1 MLFAT
6 TFIVNAQF
14 GTMPAGK
21 PCITKITKN
30 ADGERNANFTQEYNC
45 TQFTKSGIAKYSL
58 KLGTT
63 NCDETSI
70 ITVGSTLNAEGSFI
84 QRKDGFATFAGK
96 FNIQNAAGAVVIEG
110 NMETIEMIG
119 ILNNECGK
127 FLDGWIEGRNT
138 TGLIVRGNL
147 QLNITPVIGN
157 INSIKLRG
165 DLFAVQIKP

>member
-1 MLFAT
+1 M
-6 TFIVNAQF
+6 
-14 GTMPAGK
+14 
-21 PCITKITKN
+21 
-30 ADGERNANFTQEYNC
+30 
-45 TQFTKSGIAKYSL
+45 
-58 KLGTT
+58 
-63 NCDETSI
+63 
-70 ITVGSTLNAEGSFI
+70 
-84 QRKDGFATFAGK
+84 
-96 FNIQNAAGAVVIEG
+96 VIEG